1 MTLLRSLYAAT
12 LESPTVPISS
22 PNIMEFLGAEAS
34 SASGKKVTEE
44 GVLGLPAVW
53 RAINVISGS
62 CASLPLHAYKPGADS
77 RERLTSG
84 QAATLL
90 DAVDTHLDTASQASG
105 KIAWHSASTPEPLRQ
120 RCIKPKSL
128 WSTSPS
134 SSRSRVSQ
142 LLAGVIP
149 GPDAHVSK
157 RSRSSASTSP
167 SASKSLRGLMCRMY
181 KPFNQSAR
189 RTYSPAI
196 DTSPL

>member
-90 DAVDTHLDTASQASG
+90 EEPHPDM
-105 KIAWHSASTPEPLRQ
+105 TPFE
-120 RCIKPKSL
+120 L
-128 WSTSPS
+128 WET
-134 SSRSRVSQ
+134 VF
-142 LLAGVIP
+142 
-149 GPDAHVSK
+149 AHI
-157 RSRSSASTSP
+157 
-167 SASKSLRGLMCRMY
+167 GLWG
-181 KPFNQSAR
+181 NA
-189 RTYSPAI
+189 
-196 DTSPL
+196 